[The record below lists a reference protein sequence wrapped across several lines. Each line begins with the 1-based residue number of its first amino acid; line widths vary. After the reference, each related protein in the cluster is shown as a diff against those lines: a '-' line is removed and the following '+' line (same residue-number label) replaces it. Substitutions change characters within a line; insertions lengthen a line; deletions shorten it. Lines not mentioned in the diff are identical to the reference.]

1 MAAVVRSENPSTL
14 DEGYP
19 DNLGDI
25 HNFQEVDN
33 TDKEENTYVKGVNT
47 TKMAARSDFQE
58 YNEKQLRDTTL
69 LLARLQLIE
78 VAKGKSIEGVID
90 SDSSNLNQAMGMAG
104 SNITKSTLTR
114 INRKDFGLKRI
125 SKALMLPTHGKRST
139 TFDMEEGKAEGYDIS
154 MVLCGKV
161 GEHF

>member
-47 TKMAARSDFQE
+47 TKGG
-58 YNEKQLRDTTL
+58 
-69 LLARLQLIE
+69 
-78 VAKGKSIEGVID
+78 KG
-90 SDSSNLNQAMGMAG
+90 
-104 SNITKSTLTR
+104 
-114 INRKDFGLKRI
+114 
-125 SKALMLPTHGKRST
+125 
-139 TFDMEEGKAEGYDIS
+139 
-154 MVLCGKV
+154 
-161 GEHF
+161 

>member
-25 HNFQEVDN
+25 PNFQEVDN
-33 TDKEENTYVKGVNT
+33 TNKEENTYVKGVNT
-47 TKMAARSDFQE
+47 TKMAAGSDVQE

-69 LLARLQLIE
+69 LPARLQLIE

-104 SNITKSTLTR
+104 SNITKST
-114 INRKDFGLKRI
+114 
-125 SKALMLPTHGKRST
+125 
-139 TFDMEEGKAEGYDIS
+139 
-154 MVLCGKV
+154 
-161 GEHF
+161 

>member
-47 TKMAARSDFQE
+47 TKMAAGSDFQE

-69 LLARLQLIE
+69 LPARLQLIE
-78 VAKGKSIEGVID
+78 VAKGKSIEGVIG
-90 SDSSNLNQAMGMAG
+90 SDSSNLNQAMGIAG
-104 SNITKSTLTR
+104 SNITKST
-114 INRKDFGLKRI
+114 
-125 SKALMLPTHGKRST
+125 
-139 TFDMEEGKAEGYDIS
+139 
-154 MVLCGKV
+154 
-161 GEHF
+161 

>member
-69 LLARLQLIE
+69 LQARLQLIE

-104 SNITKSTLTR
+104 SNITKST
-114 INRKDFGLKRI
+114 
-125 SKALMLPTHGKRST
+125 
-139 TFDMEEGKAEGYDIS
+139 
-154 MVLCGKV
+154 
-161 GEHF
+161 